1 MKKSKIIFL
10 IILFVVSQVNALF
23 AQENELKKG
32 FVNPPI
38 KYSMLPFWS
47 WNGTLEKDKLLF
59 QLKQMKEK
67 GIDGAFMHA
76 RAGIDKG
83 ATPYFSEGW
92 WNAVDVTVDFA
103 TKNNFNAYL
112 YDEDKWPSGSAGGRT
127 LKKNRQEYIK
137 KGLEYKKMEV
147 LGPNSINVKE
157 PDDVVGIFIAR
168 LLKEGEIDAGS
179 ITDITKL
186 NGNVWNV
193 PEGEWVYTSFV
204 QKNHTG
210 EQIDYLDKKAV
221 EAFIEVTHEEYYKR
235 YGEHFGSVIPGV
247 FFDEIFAVTK
257 DKNSLVWTDDF
268 LEKFEQIK
276 GYDLKINLPLLI
288 YNNGKE
294 ARKINNDYYDVFA
307 QLYHNAWFLTY
318 HDWCEEHG
326 IWVTGHTEEDYKSYH
341 GQGDYFKTMGQLQ
354 VPGTD
359 NEYFR
364 YGYPR
369 VINWVKPKQISSI
382 AHIYGRDRVMVEA
395 MGGSGYVIPLEEYR
409 YGFAMFGAF
418 GVNMFI
424 PHLFHYDFDTPITKT
439 DYPASWFYR
448 NPYWKYFK
456 PLADYSKRISYMVS
470 QGDHVCKVAMLYP
483 LTSKWADGHTL
494 KYEDKMYDEL
504 QGLLLKNYYDYD
516 LIDPSSLK
524 KSTATA
530 QGLQIENETYQVL
543 ILPNLKAVHAAS
555 AEKIKEFAE
564 KGGIVLAV
572 GGIPSYSPEGVE
584 ESREAHEAM
593 RDLFQTDPSKIYYR
607 MYNMDVDKKHYY
619 HTREYES
626 GGKAIF
632 TQYLWET
639 ASILNKY
646 VGPDIEVE
654 SSTEP
659 GLKFNH
665 RKLGDTDFY
674 LLLNDAKL
682 DGEFKVT
689 FEGTGVP
696 ELWNPEDG
704 TVQKVQN
711 YTVKNGLTELVL
723 NLKPLE
729 ATFVVLQPET
739 KNMQTLP
746 GLVSNID
753 LEISSIEKTIKGIK
767 VKGWAKS
774 GNHSIT
780 YSENGNKSVK
790 TWESTNAQKEIPLDG
805 EWDFLLSQ
813 HDLDYKWTDKIS
825 ESEIELPVMQFQW
838 TVQSLNTPEQ
848 LNAERWKRVKVKEE
862 YTEMTPTERLVSSW
876 DASWISYIDASKK
889 LTSPEAWYK
898 KSFELNEDVKDAII
912 DITAETSYELFVNG
926 KKIGSNND
934 WSTVESF
941 DLKSELE
948 KGTNTIEV
956 HVLNSKGLLAQL
968 DIESASNEKQIIK
981 TDERWES
988 SIDGLYFQ
996 PALVIASPPLGKWG
1010 NIQKPDVSIEFPLQ
1024 LWFSATVPTGA
1035 KSLVKPNIKGNYNI
1049 FINGKKIEKSFIKGQ
1064 VNIESYLQTGQN
1076 EIVLSVLVDNR
1087 NEGLLAPL
1095 NFLCGSVPQNLTS
1108 WAEKGLWW
1116 YSGRGVYK
1124 KEVTISSEYFDTNI
1138 KMELDLGE
1146 VGHFA
1151 EIWVNGKLVK
1161 YFPWGPFIAD
1171 VTDYLREGSNQI
1183 TIITANL
1190 LASKASWNIPDDNVH
1205 DEKSRWWHNGTL
1217 MREPNKLKSG
1227 LIGPVQIIPY
1237 TIESV
1242 EFKIN
1247 E

>member
-10 IILFVVSQVNALF
+10 ILLFVVSQVNALF

-32 FVNPPI
+32 FVNPLI

-204 QKNHTG
+204 QKNHSE

-235 YGEHFGSVIPGV
+235 YGEHFGSVIPGI
-247 FFDEIFAVTK
+247 FFDEIRATTR
-257 DKNSLVWTDDF
+257 DKNSMVWTDDF

-276 GYDLKINLPLLI
+276 GYDLRKNLPLLI
-288 YNNGKE
+288 YNNGSE
-294 ARKINNDYYDVFA
+294 ALKVNHDYYDVFT
-307 QLYHNAWFLTY
+307 QLYHNAWFKTY

-369 VINWVKPKQISSI
+369 VINWVKPKQSSSI

-395 MGGSGYVIPLEEYR
+395 MGGSGYVIPLEDYR
-409 YGFAMFGAF
+409 YGFAMFGAY
-418 GVNMFI
+418 GVNMFV

-456 PLADYSKRISYMVS
+456 PLADYSKRISYMIS

-494 KYEDKMYDEL
+494 KYEDKVYDEL

-530 QGLQIENETYQVL
+530 EGLQIENESYQVL

-555 AEKIKEFAE
+555 AKKIKEFAE

-665 RKLGDTDFY
+665 RRLGDTDFY

-689 FEGTGVP
+689 IDGTGAP

-711 YTVKNGLTELVL
+711 YTAKNGLTELVL

-729 ATFVVLQPET
+729 ATFVVFQPET
-739 KNMQTLP
+739 KKKQTLP
-746 GLVSNID
+746 GLVSNSD
-753 LEISSIEKTIKGIK
+753 LEISSIEKTVKGIK

-780 YSENGNKSVK
+780 YSENGSEIVK
-790 TWESTNAQKEIPLDG
+790 TWVSTNAQKEISLEG
-805 EWDFLLSQ
+805 EWDFLLTQ
-813 HDLDYKWTDKIS
+813 HDVDYKWTDKIS

-838 TVQSLNTPEQ
+838 TAQSLNTLEQ
-848 LNAERWKRVKVKEE
+848 LNPERWKRVKVKEE

-912 DITAETSYELFVNG
+912 DITAETSYELFVNE

-934 WSTVESF
+934 WKTVESF
-941 DLKSELE
+941 DLYSELK

-968 DIESASNEKQIIK
+968 DIVSTSNNHQIIK
-981 TDERWES
+981 TDESWES

-996 PALVIASPPLGKWG
+996 PALVIASPPLGNWG

-1035 KSLVKPNIKGNYNI
+1035 KSLVKPNIKGDYNI
-1049 FINGKKIEKSFIKGQ
+1049 FINDKKLEESFKKGQ
-1064 VNIESYLQTGQN
+1064 LNIESYLQTGQN

-1087 NEGLLAPL
+1087 IEGLLSPL
-1095 NFLCGSVPQNLTS
+1095 KFSCGSVPQNLTS
-1108 WAEKGLWW
+1108 WTEKGLWW

-1124 KEVTISSEYFDTNI
+1124 KEITIPAEYFDTNI

-1161 YFPWGPFIAD
+1161 YFPWGPFKAD

-1183 TIITANL
+1183 TVITANL

-1205 DEKSRWWHNGTL
+1205 DEKSRWWHDGTL
-1217 MREPNKLKSG
+1217 AREPDKLKSG

-1237 TIESV
+1237 TMDSIEI
-1242 EFKIN
+1242 EIN

>member
-1 MKKSKIIFL
+1 MKLTKTLFLGIFFSFS
-10 IILFVVSQVNALF
+10 IVNVAFSQ
-23 AQENELKKG
+23 QDDLKKG
-32 FVNPPI
+32 FKNPD
-38 KYSMLPFWS
+38 KQYSMLPFWS

-59 QLKQMKEK
+59 QLEQMKEK

-76 RAGIDKG
+76 RAGINKG

-103 TKNNFNAYL
+103 AKNNFNAYL

-127 LKKNRQEYIK
+127 LKKNRQEFIK
-137 KGLEYKKMEV
+137 KGLEYKKMEIH
-147 LGPNSINVKE
+147 GPNTLNVNE
-157 PDDVVGIFIAR
+157 PENVTGIFVAKFI
-168 LLKEGEIDAGS
+168 KEGVIDYES
-179 ITDITKL
+179 ITDITNL
-186 NGNVWNV
+186 NGKVWNV

-247 FFDEIFAVTK
+247 FFDEIRATTR

-268 LEKFEQIK
+268 LEKFQQIK
-276 GYDLKINLPLLI
+276 GYDLRNNLPLLI
-288 YNNGKE
+288 YNNGTE
-294 ARKINNDYYDVFA
+294 ALKINHDYYDVFT
-307 QLYHNAWFLTY
+307 QLYHNAWFKTY

-341 GQGDYFKTMGQLQ
+341 GQGDYLKTMGQLQ

-382 AHIYGRDRVMVEA
+382 AHIYGRNRVMVEA

-516 LIDPSSLK
+516 LIDPGSLK
-524 KSTATA
+524 KSTATT
-530 QGLQIENETYQVL
+530 QGLQIENESYQVL
-543 ILPNLKAVHAAS
+543 ILPNLKAVHTAS
-555 AEKIKEFAE
+555 AKKIKEFAE
-564 KGGIVLAV
+564 KGGLVLAV

-593 RDLFQTDPSKIYYR
+593 RDLFQTDPSKIYSR

-619 HTREYES
+619 HSREYES

-682 DGEFKVT
+682 EGEFKVAV
-689 FEGTGVP
+689 EGSGVP

-704 TVQKVQN
+704 SVQKVQN
-711 YTVKNGLTELVL
+711 YTFKNDRTELVL

-729 ATFVVLQPET
+729 ATFVVLQPDS
-739 KNMQTLP
+739 KNERPLP
-746 GLVSNID
+746 GLVSNTD
-753 LEISSIEKTIKGIK
+753 LEISSIEKTDKGIK
-767 VKGWAKS
+767 VNGWAKS
-774 GNHSIT
+774 GNHSMT
-780 YSENGNKSVK
+780 YSENGNKIVK
-790 TWESTNAQKEIPLDG
+790 TWTSTNTQNEITLDG
-805 EWDFLLSQ
+805 EWNFLLSQ
-813 HDLDYKWTDKIS
+813 HDLDYKWTDEIS

-838 TVQSLNTPEQ
+838 TAQSLNTPEQ
-848 LNAERWKRVKVKEE
+848 LSTESWKRVKVKEE
-862 YTEMTPTERLVSSW
+862 YTEMTATERIVSSW
-876 DASWISYIDASKK
+876 DASWISYIDGSKK
-889 LTSPEAWYK
+889 LTLPEVWYRK
-898 KSFELNEDVKDAII
+898 IFELDEDIKDAILY
-912 DITAETSYELFVNG
+912 ITAETSYELFVND
-926 KKIGSNND
+926 KKTGSNND
-934 WSTVESF
+934 WKTVESF
-941 DLKSELE
+941 DLKSELK
-948 KGTNTIEV
+948 KGKNSIEV

-968 DIESASNEKQIIK
+968 DIESASTKKQIIK
-981 TDERWES
+981 TDESWES

-996 PALVIASPPLGKWG
+996 PALVLASPPLGKWG
-1010 NIQKPDVSIEFPLQ
+1010 NIQKPDATVKYPLQ
-1024 LWFSATVPTGA
+1024 LWLSATVPTGA
-1035 KSLVKPNIKGNYNI
+1035 KSIVKPNIKGDYNI
-1049 FINGKKIEKSFIKGQ
+1049 FINGKKLEKSLKKGQ
-1064 VNIESYLQTGQN
+1064 INIESYLQTGQN

-1087 NEGLLAPL
+1087 NEGLLTPL
-1095 NFLCGSVPQNLTS
+1095 KFSCGCVPQNLTS
-1108 WAEKGLWW
+1108 WADKGLWW

-1124 KEVTISSEYFDTNI
+1124 KEVTISAEYFDKNV
-1138 KMELDLGE
+1138 KMVLDLGE

-1151 EIWVNGKLVK
+1151 EIWVNGKMVK
-1161 YFPWGPFIAD
+1161 YFPWGPFNAN
-1171 VTDYLREGSNQI
+1171 VTEYLKEGHNQI
-1183 TIITANL
+1183 PII
-1190 LASKASWNIPDDNVH
+1190 
-1205 DEKSRWWHNGTL
+1205 
-1217 MREPNKLKSG
+1217 
-1227 LIGPVQIIPY
+1227 
-1237 TIESV
+1237 
-1242 EFKIN
+1242 
-1247 E
+1247 